1 MQISLKKYAHK
12 YEYLK
17 LELEETQE
25 KVTNYTKLWNTEIG
39 KFYLDQKITA
49 WENIDT
55 GEIKF
60 TKPVDRNKKVKPEKL
75 KKLYR
80 TLSSVTHPDKGG
92 SVEEFNLVKTDYESG
107 DFIGL
112 LKHADS
118 KNIDVDLDENDIIL
132 FEETCNDIE
141 SEIEENKKS
150 TVWKYFNGD
159 LLQKKAIL
167 KGVEKEFSFT
177 FEQKDYDKIL
187 NLGNE
192 KN

>member
-17 LELEETQE
+17 LELEETQQ
-25 KVTNYTKLWNTEIG
+25 KVTDYTKLWNTEIG

-49 WENIDT
+49 WENTDT
-55 GEIKF
+55 GEIRFNNPK
-60 TKPVDRNKKVKPEKL
+60 NKSKKIKPEKL

-80 TLSSVTHPDKGG
+80 TLSSITHPDKGG
-92 SVEEFNLVKTDYESG
+92 SEEEFYLVKTDYESG

-118 KNIDVDLDENDIIL
+118 KNINVDLDEQDIFL

-159 LLQKKAIL
+159 LLQKKSYFKRNRKRI
-167 KGVEKEFSFT
+167 
-177 FEQKDYDKIL
+177 
-187 NLGNE
+187 
-192 KN
+192 

>member
-1 MQISLKKYAHK
+1 MRIN
-12 YEYLK
+12 
-17 LELEETQE
+17 
-25 KVTNYTKLWNTEIG
+25 TNILNQS
-39 KFYLDQKITA
+39 QK
-49 WENIDT
+49 
-55 GEIKF
+55 
-60 TKPVDRNKKVKPEKL
+60 KL
-75 KKLYR
+75 KKRLR
-80 TLSSVTHPDKGG
+80 IILSYGILKQVNFIQIKKLQLGKTSVTHPDKGG

-167 KGVEKEFSFT
+167 KGVEKEFAFT
-177 FEQKDYDKIL
+177 FEQKDYDTFFSFYSQ
-187 NLGNE
+187 NR
-192 KN
+192 